1 LGVGERRGEDVGWI
15 GSDKIMVAAE
25 IDKTQET
32 FFSELPVGWRYDRLK
47 DIVSLRN
54 DKTSDKSS
62 EQNYL
67 ELEDIEQ
74 GTGNLL
80 SKKNTLDVESAV
92 IRFKKGD
99 VLFGKLR
106 PYLEKYYYADF
117 DGK

>member
-1 LGVGERRGEDVGWI
+1 
-15 GSDKIMVAAE
+15 MVAAE

-32 FFSELPVGWRYDRLK
+32 FFSELPVGWCYDRLK
-47 DIVSLRN
+47 DIVFLRN

-80 SKKNTLDVESAV
+80 SKKNTLDVESAI

-106 PYLEKYYYADF
+106 PYLEKYYYAVYMPPNI
-117 DGK
+117 GKYSIELE